1 MSSGLRVTSPAFEEG
16 GWIPVEH
23 SPLGADRSPELRL
36 EGLDARAVSLVITF
50 DDASHPLFPN
60 YNHWVIWNV
69 PATAVVPAAVPA
81 GERVAS
87 LGGAVQ
93 GRAYGRHRY
102 KGPKPPLNAVHAY
115 TLTVYAV
122 DRLID
127 VPPSGRRADV
137 LRAIDGHVLQTAT
150 LSGRFRKGCA

>member
-1 MSSGLRVTSPAFEEG
+1 MLTLASPAFEEG
-16 GWIPVEH
+16 GRIPVEC

-36 EGLDARAVSLVITF
+36 TGLDPRAVSLVVTL

-60 YNHWVIWNV
+60 YNHWVIWNI
-69 PATAVVPAAVPA
+69 PAVDVVPAAVPA
-81 GERVAS
+81 GERVAA

-102 KGPKPPLNAVHAY
+102 KGPKPPLRAEHRY
-115 TLTVYAV
+115 TFTVYAV
-122 DRLID
+122 DRFVD
-127 VPPSGRRADV
+127 VPSSGRRADV

-150 LSGRFRKGCA
+150 LSGRFLKGRA